1 MSGSR
6 QTTRLMPHDTPLPA
20 VSFVTVAAD
29 GYLFVRLLI
38 EKLRAFAG
46 DREYEIVVVDRGS
59 RDGTRTW
66 LRAQPDVRLLTRRVW
81 PWTRGHGHGGAAE
94 VGVRAARHA
103 RVVLLDSAAH
113 PVEQDWLRCSVD
125 RLDEYHRLAG
135 AVFRDNHRGN
145 PHGWYIHS
153 HFMAFFKADL
163 GSLVI
168 LRKLRGEDTDTGEEA
183 TLRVLAAKRGV
194 VGHDIAFC
202 ARFDVGHPT
211 MPTVAGGVFHAWYVS
226 RLMHSEDEVLRET
239 AGRVSRA
246 AYLEPLMARLRAEYR
261 LNY

>member
-1 MSGSR
+1 
-6 QTTRLMPHDTPLPA
+6 MPHASSLPA

-46 DREYEIVVVDRGS
+46 DRDYEIVVVDRGS

-66 LRAQPDVRLLTRRVW
+66 LRAQPDVRVLTRRVW
-81 PWTRGHGHGGAAE
+81 PWTRGHGHGEAAE
-94 VGVRAARHA
+94 IGVRAARHA
-103 RVVLLDSAAH
+103 RVVLLDSDTH
-113 PVEQDWLRCSVD
+113 PVEPDWLRCSVD
-125 RLDEYHRLAG
+125 RLDEHHRLAG

-145 PHGWYIHS
+145 PHGWYIHP

-163 GSLVI
+163 GTLVV
-168 LRKLRGEDTDTGEEA
+168 LRKLRGDDTDTGEEA

-194 VGHDIAFC
+194 VGHEIAFC
-202 ARFDVGHPT
+202 PRFDVGHPQV
-211 MPTVAGGVFHAWYVS
+211 PTVAGGVFHAWYVS
-226 RLMHSEDEVLRET
+226 RLTHSEDEVVRET
-239 AGRVSRA
+239 GGRVSRA
-246 AYLEPLMARLRAEYR
+246 GYLEPLMARLRAEYR